1 MRLFLLIVLISAG
14 LKVSCQTA
22 RAPIRERFIPEGTI
36 PGVPYTNV
44 VSFLVTTH
52 SSSGTEIKIYNEA
65 KISGQELPLCWCGLI
80 SKLPS
85 GSFVLFSNII
95 AVQHG
100 SACCDAGYKIHFYQ
114 ELKVVDIHLKNVNEK
129 SMNKVSH

>member
-65 KISGQELPLCWCGLI
+65 RISGQELPLCWCGLI

-95 AVQHG
+95 AVQNG
-100 SACCDAGYKIHFYQ
+100 VR
-114 ELKVVDIHLKNVNEK
+114 VVMPDVKYTFIR
-129 SMNKVSH
+129 S